1 MEIIFLGTSCMQPTK
16 ERNHPGILITYKG
29 EGLLFDCGEGIQRQ
43 LRCAGIK
50 PTIITKIFITHWHGD
65 HVLGLPGLL
74 QTLSAS
80 ERSEWSR
87 IDIYG
92 PRGTKKYMDLSLLA
106 FATKE
111 LLPLEVHEVKK
122 GVILKTE
129 EYSISAEELVHSA
142 PCVGFAFVEH
152 DKRKVNMREV
162 KKLKLPEGPL
172 LGALQRGETVMHN
185 GKKVRPE
192 DVTETIKGR
201 KIAYA
206 TDTRPCDGILR
217 LGKEAD
223 VLILESTYLS
233 DLQDKAKEYLHMT
246 AAEAALLA
254 NQAQAKKL
262 VLTHFSPRYK
272 KVQDIEEEARGIFD
286 NSIVAH
292 DFMKIGL

>member
-1 MEIIFLGTSCMQPTK
+1 MEITFLGTSCMQPTK

-50 PTIITKIFITHWHGD
+50 PTVVTKIFITHWHGD

-74 QTLSAS
+74 QTMSAA
-80 ERSEWSR
+80 ERPEGNR
-87 IDIYG
+87 VDIYG
-92 PRGTKKYMDLSLLA
+92 PRGTKKYMDLSLQT
-106 FATKE
+106 FASKDV
-111 LLPLEVHEVKK
+111 LPLEVHEVKK

-129 EYSISAEELVHSA
+129 EYSIFSEELVHSA

-152 DKRKVNMREV
+152 DKRKVNMKEV
-162 KKLKLPEGPL
+162 KKLKVPEGPL
-172 LGALQRGETVMHN
+172 LGALQRGETVTYN
-185 GKKVRPE
+185 GKKIHPD
-192 DVTETIKGR
+192 DVTTLVKGR
-201 KIAYA
+201 KVAYA

-217 LGKEAD
+217 LGKDAD

-254 NQAQAKKL
+254 NEAQAKKL

-272 KVQDIEEEARGIFD
+272 KVQDIEEEARAIFD
-286 NSIVAH
+286 NSIAAH
-292 DFMKIGL
+292 DFMKIDL